1 MWIHE
6 HTDWPNLS
14 GHYSAL
20 LPPLT
25 DIRRRQGHL
34 LGRMDRLGF
43 ALKQEASLKTL
54 INDVVRSSAI
64 EGEVLNPDAVRSS
77 LARRL
82 GLDTAGLP
90 PADRNVEGIVAV
102 MLNATQEFAAPLTKK
117 RLCGWQAALFPT
129 GRSGLYAIKVG
140 DWRTPDTDPMQ
151 VISGAIGQ
159 EKIHFEAP
167 SADRLGREMSGFIAW
182 FNKQNKIDPILKAG
196 IAHLWFVTLH
206 PFEDGN
212 GRIARALCDMALAQ
226 SDGIKE
232 RFYSLSSQFESERA
246 DYYNQLEKQQ
256 RGSPDITEWL
266 YWFLGCLGRA
276 LASAETSLDNVIF
289 KSRLWD
295 KINQNPTNERQ
306 KRVINRMLEDDFV
319 GFISTSKY
327 AKMGACSPDT
337 ALRDIQDLTKRGIL
351 IQNDGGGRSVSYR
364 LPASLT

>member
-1 MWIHE
+1 MWIHDYNNWTGFSWNAE
-6 HTDWPNLS
+6 S
-14 GHYSAL
+14 L
-20 LPPLT
+20 LAGLT
-25 DIRRRQGHL
+25 NIHRRGGHL
-34 LGRMDRLGF
+34 LGQMDGLGF

-54 INDVVRSSAI
+54 INDVVKSSAI

-82 GLDTAGLP
+82 GLDTAGLRV
-90 PADRNVEGIVAV
+90 DRNVDGIVTV
-102 MLNATQEFAAPLTKK
+102 MLDATQGFANPLTEK

-129 GRSGLYAIKVG
+129 GRSGLRSIKVG
-140 DWRTPDTDPMQ
+140 GWRTRDTDPMQ
-151 VISGAIGQ
+151 VVSGAIGRQ
-159 EKIHFEAP
+159 KIHFEAP
-167 SADRLGREMSGFIAW
+167 SADRLGREMSDFIAW

-289 KSRLWD
+289 KSKLWD